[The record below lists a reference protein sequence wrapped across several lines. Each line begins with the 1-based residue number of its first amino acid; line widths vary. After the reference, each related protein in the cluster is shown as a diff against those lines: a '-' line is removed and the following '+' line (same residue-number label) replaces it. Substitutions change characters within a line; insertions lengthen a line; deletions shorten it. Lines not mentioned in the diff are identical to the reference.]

1 MRDIESILQQSGVIA
16 VVGLSDKPD
25 RPSYGVAAY
34 MQQKGYRVIPVNPL
48 LKQPVLGETP
58 YPDVASAPEQ
68 VDIVDVFRRAEETP
82 AAVGQA
88 IAAGASAVWLQLGIV
103 NEEAAAMARAAG
115 LDVVMDKCIKVEHQ
129 RLESEGKLA
138 ARRGPPE

>member
-1 MRDIESILQQSGVIA
+1 MRDIESILQESGVIA

-34 MQQKGYRVIPVNPL
+34 MQQKGYRIIPVNPL

-58 YPDVASAPEQ
+58 YPDVASAPER

-82 AAVGQA
+82 AAVEQA

-115 LDVVMDKCIKVEHQ
+115 LDIVMDRCIKVEHQ

-138 ARRGPPE
+138 ARRAPPE